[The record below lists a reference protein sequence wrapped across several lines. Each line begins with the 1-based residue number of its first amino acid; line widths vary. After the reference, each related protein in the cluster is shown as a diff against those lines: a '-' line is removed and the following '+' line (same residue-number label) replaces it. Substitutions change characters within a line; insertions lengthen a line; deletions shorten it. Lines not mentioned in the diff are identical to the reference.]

1 MTITG
6 NCSIS
11 LANESQKRLVTY
23 ISDRIQQVASTK
35 YIVMKVKECN
45 KQRIPGYGK
54 VAVTLSTGKDIW
66 AIFQI
71 EDYDNGSLKLKPL
84 EEFNNKVQY
93 TWWPEDRIM
102 DWMNEGFAFFVD
114 DLENAK
120 AKYDLIAK

>member
-6 NCSIS
+6 NSS
-11 LANESQKRLVTY
+11 TTLVNESQKRLVAY
-23 ISDRIQQVASTK
+23 ISDQFQQVTSTK
-35 YIVMKVKECN
+35 YIVMKVRECY
-45 KQRIPGYGK
+45 KKRMPGYGN
-54 VAVTLSTGKDIW
+54 VALTLSTGKDMW

-84 EEFNNKVQY
+84 DEFKNKAQY

-102 DWMNEGFAFFVD
+102 DWMNEGLAFFTD

-120 AKYDLIAK
+120 VKYDLITS

>member
-1 MTITG
+1 MIIIG
-6 NCSIS
+6 NSSIA
-11 LANESQKRLVTY
+11 LANESQKRLAAY
-23 ISDRIQQVASTK
+23 ISDRIQQVTSTK
-35 YIVMKVKECN
+35 YIVMKVKECS
-45 KQRIPGYGK
+45 KKHMPGYGK

-84 EEFNNKVQY
+84 DEFRNKAQH

-102 DWMNEGFAFFVD
+102 DWMNEGLAFFTD

-120 AKYDLIAK
+120 VKYDLITK